1 MIRKFVQ
8 QYDFTLL
15 LAIVPL
21 ALGGIVTMMSFSD
34 TSANALHQSLWFLIG
49 GIAVFVIS
57 RMNVRFLRDSRY
69 ISLVYIASLFLL
81 VFVLATSR
89 INGAKSW
96 FSLGGFAFQP
106 VDMVKLLVILMLAK
120 YFSRRHVEIRNI
132 KHLVI
137 SALYALVPI
146 GLIMLQPD
154 FGSAMIIAVLWLG
167 MALVAGI
174 SKKHLAIL
182 GGIAIV
188 VFTASWIFLFKPY
201 QKDRIITFVNPGH
214 DIRKSGYNVY
224 QSMIAVGSGGSLG
237 KGVGYG
243 TQSRLHYLPEYKT
256 DFMFAAF
263 TEEWGFVGALVVIAA
278 FGIFLWRILV
288 HAEHGVTN
296 FETLFCVGY
305 AILILGHVII
315 NIGMNIGIMPVTG
328 VPLPFMSYGGSHIL
342 AECIG
347 LGIIISMSRFE
358 RSLHR
363 DDLQKEFYGYNN

>member
-1 MIRKFVQ
+1 MIKRFIQ
-8 QYDFTLL
+8 QYDLMLL
-15 LAIVPL
+15 ICIIPI
-21 ALGGIVTMMSFSD
+21 ALGGIVTMMSFSES
-34 TSANALHQSLWFLIG
+34 SANALHQVIWFIIG
-49 GIAVFVIS
+49 GLVVWAIAHI
-57 RMNVRFLRDSRY
+57 NVRFLRDSRY
-69 ISLVYIASLFLL
+69 ISLVYIASLMLL
-81 VFVLATSR
+81 VFVLATHK

-120 YFSRRHVEIRNI
+120 YFSRRHIEIQNI
-132 KHLVI
+132 KHLAI
-137 SALYALVPI
+137 SALYALLPI

-154 FGSAMIIAVLWLG
+154 FGSAMVIAFLWLG

-174 SKKHLAIL
+174 SKKHLAVL
-182 GGIAIV
+182 FGIGIV
-188 VFTASWIFLFKPY
+188 LFTCSWMFLFKPY
-201 QKDRIITFVNPGH
+201 QKERIITFVNPGH

-224 QSMIAVGSGGSLG
+224 QSMIAVGSGGVVG
-237 KGVGYG
+237 KGLGYG

-256 DFMFAAF
+256 DFIFAAF
-263 TEEWGFVGALVVIAA
+263 TEEWGFIGALVVICGFAL
-278 FGIFLWRILV
+278 FLWRVLL
-288 HAEHGVTN
+288 HAERGATN

-305 AILILGHVII
+305 VILILGHVII

>member
-8 QYDFTLL
+8 QYDLALL
-15 LAIVPL
+15 LVIVPL

-34 TSANALHQSLWFLIG
+34 SSANAFHQSLWFLIG

-81 VFVLATSR
+81 VFVLATNR

-96 FSLGGFAFQP
+96 FSLGGFGFQP

-120 YFSRRHVEIRNI
+120 YFSRRHVEIKNI
-132 KHLVI
+132 KHLIV
-137 SALYALVPI
+137 SAIYALVPI

-154 FGSAMIIAVLWLG
+154 FGSAMVIGVLWLG

-182 GGIAIV
+182 FGIAIV
-188 VFTASWIFLFKPY
+188 VFTGAWMFFFKPY

-224 QSMIAVGSGGSLG
+224 QSMIAVGSGGVLG

-256 DFMFAAF
+256 DFIFAAF
-263 TEEWGFVGALVVIAA
+263 TEEWGLIGALVVIAA

-288 HAEHGVTN
+288 HAERGVTN

-328 VPLPFMSYGGSHIL
+328 VPLPFMSYGGSHVL